1 MLNFSDVQF
10 LSIFLRALKKSCIS
24 YLVQGPDGSKPESR
38 FWGATEQLKHRDSRG
53 QLLGGGVLQIDDGV
67 SRLIYHN
74 LTLMSEAVLNEV
86 KHWAVRSVKKV
97 GIKIKLFSF
106 IKNSLYVLKTYI

>member
-74 LTLMSEAVLNEV
+74 LTLVSEAVLNKV
-86 KHWAVRSVKKV
+86 KHWAVRSVK
-97 GIKIKLFSF
+97 
-106 IKNSLYVLKTYI
+106 